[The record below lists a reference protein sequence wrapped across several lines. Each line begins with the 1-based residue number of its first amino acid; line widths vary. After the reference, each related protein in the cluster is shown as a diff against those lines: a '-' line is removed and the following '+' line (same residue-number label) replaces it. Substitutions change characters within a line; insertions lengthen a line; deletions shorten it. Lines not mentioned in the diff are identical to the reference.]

1 MQPTGLHEHLAHV
14 SWDVGCFMAFWF
26 LFNRDQVDELKQEIP
41 LIEKSILIKKKLL
54 TIFSCLIKI
63 KNLLRLYF
71 SFFTSKRSP
80 QFFLKIKLPFFN
92 QKHIIFS
99 KFSLLC

>member
-41 LIEKSILIKKKLL
+41 LIEKSILINKKIIDY
-54 TIFSCLIKI
+54 IFMFN
-63 KNLLRLYF
+63 KNKEF
-71 SFFTSKRSP
+71 TKTVFF
-80 QFFLKIKLPFFN
+80 FFYI
-92 QKHIIFS
+92 
-99 KFSLLC
+99 